1 MKSSV
6 FKVVLASIDAVPTM
20 NNPFLV
26 TAKFIFADNQ
36 PNENN
41 MGIEF
46 DDFPMV
52 AASAINMPV
61 KMRYLG
67 EGVGNHVGS
76 IPIGHIT
83 DMSIEDAGNNIKKL
97 IGTAALYA
105 EEYPDEIS
113 YLMDTFSAGDAPGIS
128 WELGYEDSILKNGIQ
143 WLKGIITK
151 AATFVRQ
158 PAYGPKRTALLAL
171 ASDKSLSNEEL
182 DIEILKLAKVSA
194 PKDKMGGKTTVNE
207 EELKAE
213 VEKLKG
219 VLAAKETELATKV
232 ADLTT
237 LQTTHS
243 SVLEENTTLKEKVAA
258 SEKSA
263 QAEERSRKYIEA
275 GFTFDE
281 DATKAAAKKEFLA
294 SLSEEVFTE
303 YVADLVTAKASAKP
317 DSSAS
322 ASLGDRLKIPKPTL
336 TDGDKEITLDD
347 LRAQVR
353 AAARS

>member
-1 MKSSV
+1 MKSSI
-6 FKVVLASIDAVPTM
+6 FKVVLASIDATPAM

-26 TAKFIFADNQ
+26 TARFIFADDQ

-46 DDFPMV
+46 DDFSTV

-67 EGVGNHVGS
+67 EGVGNHAGS

-83 DMSIEDAGNNIKKL
+83 HMSIDATGEVKKL

-113 YLMDTFSAGDAPGIS
+113 YLTDAFNAGDAPGIS

-143 WLKGIITK
+143 WLKGIITM

-158 PAYGPKRTALLAL
+158 PAYGKRTALLAL
-171 ASDKSLSNEEL
+171 ASDQKLTNEEL
-182 DIEILKLAKVSA
+182 DIEILKLAEVSV
-194 PKDKMGGKTTVNE
+194 PKEKTGGKTVNE
-207 EELKAE
+207 EELKVE
-213 VEKLKG
+213 VERLKG
-219 VLAAKETELATKV
+219 VLAAKEIELATKS

-243 SVLEENTTLKEKVAA
+243 SVVEENTTLKEKVAA

-281 DATKAAAKKEFLA
+281 DAPKAAAKKEFLA
-294 SLSEEVFTE
+294 NLSEEVFTE

-317 DSSAS
+317 GSSAA
-322 ASLGDRLKIPKPTL
+322 ASLKLLIPKPTL
-336 TDGDKEITLDD
+336 VDGDKEITFDD

-353 AAARS
+353 EAARSND